1 MFSQETNLN
10 QQPWLHRE
18 RLFGPASDAAAEVR
32 STASDGR
39 RRG

>member
-18 RLFGPASDAAAEVR
+18 RLFPATGSDAAA
-32 STASDGR
+32 SDHQTVD
-39 RRG
+39 